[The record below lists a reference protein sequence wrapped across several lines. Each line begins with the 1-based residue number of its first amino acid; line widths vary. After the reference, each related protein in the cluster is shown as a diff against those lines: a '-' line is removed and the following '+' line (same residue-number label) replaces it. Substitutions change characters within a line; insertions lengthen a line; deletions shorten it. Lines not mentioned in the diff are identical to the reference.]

1 MFKSWIDSDA
11 EPHIFQHVRI
21 QWNLYLRTLQIM
33 NSTEITSLQ
42 RTLSKAPSID
52 FPIELIHLIPLKS
65 GQPLNCGHF
74 SWSQRVL
81 HREVPRIHNELTHN
95 RRIQYST
102 NIGIRDCVNY

>member
-21 QWNLYLRTLQIM
+21 QWNSI
-33 NSTEITSLQ
+33 EITSLQ

-65 GQPLNCGHF
+65 G
-74 SWSQRVL
+74 
-81 HREVPRIHNELTHN
+81 
-95 RRIQYST
+95 
-102 NIGIRDCVNY
+102 